1 MMLQVFR
8 ASSGL
13 RSPERPPQRT
23 DQSADLEDGEHGE
36 HSARLPLRDDF
47 DGAGGTDAIAEE
59 EEEEVAESRPDPVGP
74 AHRDR
79 ADASQGHEDDDV
91 DDDELAD
98 PQASYVFP
106 EQKSTFKPILKRCV
120 FRALPASLIT
130 GLVLFVFIMLLHIIN
145 LREDEQLVVPTLYGE
160 WIRNGPGTLVFWP
173 HQRHE
178 GWEIRKVPRIATLE
192 FAVLKNRRSQELRHI
207 LGPGLVWRREME
219 DMDAVRQKFQLQKTQ
234 YHRLVDSL
242 TGEERVVRGP
252 LVYAPEPLE
261 HLVNGT
267 EEALMINA
275 QESVLVENRSSG
287 ILRVVEERGL
297 FYPKPYE
304 FVLGWRYPILVEEQ
318 LYAVVKNELNGST
331 FVQEGPVL
339 LMLGAYEQLLKMKAK
354 VVVRK
359 DEYLRLVDRRTGVER
374 VVHGPAAV
382 APALEEDMPSGVG
395 KAALLTP
402 NTAAIVLDHSTGQQH
417 LRTVEGLLMP
427 AAYEEILEIRSK
439 IRVLAHQ
446 ALFTRAPTGVM
457 TLHTAGSFFLQPYDD
472 IFSMQWSV
480 YDGNTSEPAP
490 KEEVTVVDLRTNRL
504 PWKYIASTK
513 DNVRL
518 QLEGATL
525 WGVVDPMTM
534 AQSCEDAPGDILQ
547 RSRAALLS
555 ALGRVQLREFTSRV
569 AEVTNETAE
578 ALKTDAFVVQRGL
591 EVSGISVTRIEPVD
605 TEVAEALQTM
615 IKAVTQHVAD
625 MQSTETADVVE
636 HGSPPVVFMSAIN
649 PAAAID
655 IWLHVS
661 HASLFPLFEVVHWL
675 LVWLSKRVHRPDF
688 KVNHNEWANLMISNA
703 QALISGSVG
712 AYALLYEEPFAS
724 TTTKV
729 LRFDTSIDTV
739 HGYSRSLEQVLPF
752 ILAYFAY
759 DLLNMTMFMRDKPTE
774 KLMLMHHGLCLLIW
788 PLSFHYRAG
797 NYYVLYFIAAELSTS
812 LSWTAGYFLPLY
824 GITGA
829 AYYVIGTFTLIAFT
843 TVRALPSPWIWWSL
857 LSSQSFWA
865 DVPVGIYA
873 VAMLTLPLPS
883 PLFLYWWSTRIL
895 RPWIIDSCLPSVFK
909 AEAQVSM
916 TALQGNLRIEQ
927 IRSDLIRARAQN
939 DMLLAVGEGQAQ
951 GKRMAA
957 EAQTFLDGLEDSV
970 NASSSRLDLYR
981 SYHEELAVN
990 NLTKLFA
997 DGPSKLYLHS
1007 NDTEII
1013 LHKAVRRNRRLS
1025 TLASGTSAEPPE
1037 PRAAPPP
1044 SKACTVEAGTADS
1057 SDKAPTCAAP

>member
-1 MMLQVFR
+1 MSVRSFSVPLAGDAGGTEGVTAGAEEATPDPVEAHDEVVR

-13 RSPERPPQRT
+13 RTTDRSAHPE
-23 DQSADLEDGEHGE
+23 DGE
-36 HSARLPLRDDF
+36 HSARVPLRDDF
-47 DGAGGTDAIAEE
+47 DGAGGTNAIA
-59 EEEEVAESRPDPVGP
+59 EEEEVAESRPDPAGL

-79 ADASQGHEDDDV
+79 GDAGQGHKEDEDV

-106 EQKSTFKPILKRCV
+106 EQKSRFKTIFKRCV

-130 GLVLFVFIMLLHIIN
+130 GLVLFVFIMLVHIVN

-178 GWEIRKVPRIATLE
+178 GWEIRKVPRLATLE
-192 FAVLKNRRSQELRHI
+192 FAVLKNRRSQELRHV

-219 DMDAVRQKFQLQKTQ
+219 DVDAVRQKFQLQKTQ

-261 HLVNGT
+261 QLVNGT

-297 FYPKPYE
+297 FYPRPYE

-339 LMLGAYEQLLKMKAK
+339 LMLGAYEQLLQTRTK

-359 DEYLRLVDRRTGVER
+359 DEYLRLVDRRTGAER

-382 APALEEDMPSGVG
+382 APAPEEDMPSGVG

-402 NTAAIVLDHSTGQQH
+402 NTAAIVLDHSTGQRH
-417 LRTVEGLLMP
+417 LRTAEGLLMP
-427 AAYEEILEIRSK
+427 AAYEEILEICSK

-446 ALFTRAPTGVM
+446 ALFTRAPTGAM

-472 IFSMQWSV
+472 IYSMQWSV

-490 KEEVTVVDLRTNRL
+490 REEVTVVDLRTNRL

-518 QLEGATL
+518 QVEGATL
-525 WGVVDPMTM
+525 WRVVDPMTM

-555 ALGRVQLREFTSRV
+555 ALGRVQLRDFMSRV

-605 TEVAEALQTM
+605 TEV
-615 IKAVTQHVAD
+615 VAD
-625 MQSTETADVVE
+625 MQRTETADVV
-636 HGSPPVVFMSAIN
+636 N
-649 PAAAID
+649 
-655 IWLHVS
+655 
-661 HASLFPLFEVVHWL
+661 
-675 LVWLSKRVHRPDF
+675 
-688 KVNHNEWANLMISNA
+688 
-703 QALISGSVG
+703 
-712 AYALLYEEPFAS
+712 
-724 TTTKV
+724 
-729 LRFDTSIDTV
+729 
-739 HGYSRSLEQVLPF
+739 
-752 ILAYFAY
+752 
-759 DLLNMTMFMRDKPTE
+759 
-774 KLMLMHHGLCLLIW
+774 
-788 PLSFHYRAG
+788 
-797 NYYVLYFIAAELSTS
+797 
-812 LSWTAGYFLPLY
+812 
-824 GITGA
+824 
-829 AYYVIGTFTLIAFT
+829 
-843 TVRALPSPWIWWSL
+843 
-857 LSSQSFWA
+857 
-865 DVPVGIYA
+865 
-873 VAMLTLPLPS
+873 
-883 PLFLYWWSTRIL
+883 
-895 RPWIIDSCLPSVFK
+895 
-909 AEAQVSM
+909 M

-939 DMLLAVGEGQAQ
+939 DMLLAVGEGLAQ

-1013 LHKAVRRNRRLS
+1013 LHKAVRRSRRLS
-1025 TLASGTSAEPPE
+1025 TLASETPTQPPE
-1037 PRAAPPP
+1037 PTAPPP
-1044 SKACTVEAGTADS
+1044 PTKACMVEAGMSDS
-1057 SDKAPTCAAP
+1057 SDKASTCAAP

>member
-1 MMLQVFR
+1 LMDGARVATPPSERFEYRLTALEPPTSVSGDLSGPSSCHLPPPIAAPDQLAPVQRPRARSASPAPGGAIGEDYLHLEEERARSRSPVPPPGVVDSPSTESRSSGKEKKKKKKKRRQSSDAAASEVAGESSRPMPRVELGVFTSEEMDGASPRPPCRYGEECYRKNPMHRKQFCHPGDWDHPDTQKSGAASSSTPAPVLRDEGDIPELSHLRAPDPEPRPGGLSHGGGTGELSVRSFSVPLAGDAGGTEGDAAGADEAMPDPVEVREEVFR

-192 FAVLKNRRSQELRHI
+192 FAVLKNRRSQELRHV

-625 MQSTETADVVE
+625 MQSTETADVV
-636 HGSPPVVFMSAIN
+636 
-649 PAAAID
+649 
-655 IWLHVS
+655 
-661 HASLFPLFEVVHWL
+661 
-675 LVWLSKRVHRPDF
+675 
-688 KVNHNEWANLMISNA
+688 
-703 QALISGSVG
+703 
-712 AYALLYEEPFAS
+712 
-724 TTTKV
+724 
-729 LRFDTSIDTV
+729 
-739 HGYSRSLEQVLPF
+739 
-752 ILAYFAY
+752 
-759 DLLNMTMFMRDKPTE
+759 
-774 KLMLMHHGLCLLIW
+774 
-788 PLSFHYRAG
+788 
-797 NYYVLYFIAAELSTS
+797 
-812 LSWTAGYFLPLY
+812 
-824 GITGA
+824 
-829 AYYVIGTFTLIAFT
+829 
-843 TVRALPSPWIWWSL
+843 
-857 LSSQSFWA
+857 
-865 DVPVGIYA
+865 
-873 VAMLTLPLPS
+873 
-883 PLFLYWWSTRIL
+883 
-895 RPWIIDSCLPSVFK
+895 
-909 AEAQVSM
+909 SM